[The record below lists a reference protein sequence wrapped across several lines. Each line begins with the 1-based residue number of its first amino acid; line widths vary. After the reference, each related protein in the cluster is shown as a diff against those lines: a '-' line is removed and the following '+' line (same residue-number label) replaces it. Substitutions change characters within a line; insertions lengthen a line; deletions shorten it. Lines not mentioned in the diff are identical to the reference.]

1 MYVSCR
7 GGSINTFSASG
18 YNLSRSVCVVA
29 FTLCSSICP
38 GCIYQLR
45 VNGCFLPTLVCLH
58 RTAAPSSVITQTNN
72 YFVIHVAGKYCILRG
87 TTLILPFRVSLQ
99 LLGSS
104 PTHLPE
110 LSAVSCSVG
119 KVGAQFGKE
128 KSLILL
134 HRFLI
139 FSLNKAVSHGSF
151 SVVLNK
157 RRTLLRQTPVCQSC
171 CTVEIQILWVFE
183 IQYSYFLLFHF
194 LFFYF
199 FFCDHIFLQETH
211 LVPTMLFLA
220 GRQIL

>member
-110 LSAVSCSVG
+110 LSAVSCIVG

-134 HRFLI
+134 HRF
-139 FSLNKAVSHGSF
+139 

-157 RRTLLRQTPVCQSC
+157 RRTLLRQTPICQSC

-194 LFFYF
+194 FIFLFF
-199 FFCDHIFLQETH
+199 FL
-211 LVPTMLFLA
+211 
-220 GRQIL
+220 